1 MWHTNLVVSAGLK
14 MIVCDELPLAFWA
27 LSFSAFLSYD
37 STIYK
42 QATQGQVTK
51 KWMLHLFKSNAIEL
65 LSKPDGLKTKMLLW
79 KRTNC
84 FLSTEKIKN
93 VKIRGYFSLFFFIVS
108 SPFSKS
114 FVFEVFS
121 VHKKTQ
127 SGVFKFFRFDE
138 RFSVNGT
145 PNPRNNDTFS
155 KIFSTAQCG
164 RSLYLPPPEKPSNG
178 NVFLFF
184 SYANLTVKGSVR
196 VLWLASYD
204 YQKRSLGDYRKVR
217 RKSKLWTRLRRW
229 SMATIARS
237 TSNDST
243 VAKNLRKTVNVYAL
257 VCTG

>member
-65 LSKPDGLKTKMLLW
+65 LSKLDGLKTKMLLW

-138 RFSVNGT
+138 RFSVNGR

-155 KIFSTAQCG
+155 KNI
-164 RSLYLPPPEKPSNG
+164 LYGAVWTKPLSSPTRKTIQWERLL
-178 NVFLFF
+178 VFLVCKFN
-184 SYANLTVKGSVR
+184 SKR
-196 VLWLASYD
+196 VSQGAVV
-204 YQKRSLGDYRKVR
+204 G
-217 RKSKLWTRLRRW
+217 
-229 SMATIARS
+229 
-237 TSNDST
+237 
-243 VAKNLRKTVNVYAL
+243 
-257 VCTG
+257 